1 MKLIT
6 AEIGKRLQCAY
17 KVLEN
22 TPNTP
27 LGEQEVIAKFF
38 YPMGSWTW
46 YVLNQDPADT
56 DYLWGIVKGFEVEI
70 GSFSLS
76 ELEQV
81 GKNSMLGIERDIHF
95 APKNAQTVYSGLL
108 EGKHF

>member
-6 AEIGKRLQCAY
+6 AEIGKRLQDAY
-17 KVLEN
+17 KALEK

-27 LGEQEVIAKFF
+27 LDEQKVIAKFF
-38 YPMGSWTW
+38 DPMGSWTW
-46 YVLNQDPADT
+46 YVLNQDPADK
-56 DYLWGIVKGFEVEI
+56 DFLWGIVKGFDVEI

-76 ELEQV
+76 ELERV
-81 GKNSMLGIERDIHF
+81 GENRMLGIERDMYF
-95 APKNAQTVYSGLL
+95 TPQNAQTVFAGLL

>member
-6 AEIGKRLQCAY
+6 AEIAKRLQGAY
-17 KVLEN
+17 KAREN
-22 TPNTP
+22 TPDMT
-27 LGEQEVIAKFF
+27 LADQEVIAKFF
-38 YPMGSWTW
+38 DPLGSWTW

-76 ELEQV
+76 DLQEI
-81 GKNSMLGIERDIHF
+81 GKKRILGIERDIHF
-95 APKNAQTVYSGLL
+95 TPKNAHTVYTGLL